1 MLGDRFVL
9 TNASPN
15 KTINSFSVVVLNTS
29 FYRDIKMY
37 ALKIMISVATYTNPL
52 QHILYCWKRI
62 GIVAPDI
69 FLSFDRGTHSYLR
82 IRPCLITITNE
93 CHVNQER
100 IRNYECVPGLK
111 WQSIFSCVTSLS
123 WQSGTDSLIRMCPLA
138 KRY

>member
-1 MLGDRFVL
+1 MGDRFVL

-37 ALKIMISVATYTNPL
+37 ALKIMILVATYANPL
-52 QHILYCWKRI
+52 QHIF
-62 GIVAPDI
+62 IVEKGLVLLHLINFFTFHPGKH
-69 FLSFDRGTHSYLR
+69 LYLR